1 MAKMQFFPQ
10 GKLQKRH
17 IALLLALL
25 LVIALAIWVF
35 RPTDDLRHLKRTEE
49 VTEGT
54 EEAVQT
60 VRDLLAAARAEK
72 PRKAFAPLMYV
83 RDGTELD
90 RLTAPLLEKPE
101 MGELEFLGCSKLAVS
116 HRDNLA
122 VHAYSANRQKSYAF
136 YLVKDKQGVWKFAD
150 LGLSKRRPRP

>member
-1 MAKMQFFPQ
+1 M
-10 GKLQKRH
+10 KRTK
-17 IALLLALL
+17 IRFALALVLLA
-25 LVIALAIWVF
+25 VIALALWLF
-35 RPTDDLRHLKRTEE
+35 PAKDELRHLKKTEE
-49 VTEGT
+49 VTQGT
-54 EEAVQT
+54 AEAVQT
-60 VRDLLAAARAEK
+60 VRDLLSAAKAEK

-116 HRDNLA
+116 HRDNIA
-122 VHAYSANRQKSYAF
+122 VHAYSANRKKSYAF

-150 LGLSKRRPRP
+150 LGISDRRPGVTAGSR